1 MAILLA
7 ARSNGAW
14 ILCALAV
21 VASKTISK
29 LSACFSSPSMP
40 SVVIAKPSWRA
51 RANPSDSGMMPAMIT
66 GRRVLLLLSLY
77 IRSVPMLPD
86 PRIAARM
93 GSMIVT
99 LHKAH

>member
-1 MAILLA
+1 MI
-7 ARSNGAW
+7 
-14 ILCALAV
+14 
-21 VASKTISK
+21 
-29 LSACFSSPSMP
+29 
-40 SVVIAKPSWRA
+40 
-51 RANPSDSGMMPAMIT
+51 PAMIT

-77 IRSVPMLPD
+77 IRSVLMLPE